1 MAARE
6 LPGAIA
12 STHAGRSCPHWI
24 QYLAGMAVAQAP
36 TASQAARG
44 SSQPLLGVPM
54 TIEQPED
61 VREPFAERHYT
72 INELAFKW
80 SLSGE
85 FVRQLVQHEP
95 GVTEWVRQRPG
106 RRRYRVLRVPSSV
119 AERIYLRAKQKA
131 ASGSTRQVVIHP

>member
-1 MAARE
+1 
-6 LPGAIA
+6 
-12 STHAGRSCPHWI
+12 
-24 QYLAGMAVAQAP
+24 
-36 TASQAARG
+36 
-44 SSQPLLGVPM
+44 M
-54 TIEQPED
+54 TIEQHED

-72 INELAFKW
+72 INELASKW

-106 RRRYRVLRVPSSV
+106 RRRYRVFRVPSSV

-131 ASGSTRQVVIHP
+131 ASGSTRQVVIHPLWDLYARPSTTAGLILTADFAHCR